1 MISCSNGKAT
11 KGGQNVVHTTKVN
24 PRETINK
31 PKPQIPHKNNIK
43 QTQDISPSELIFSPQ
58 SFWFPSPTN
67 NIPGEINQQT
77 NKQCSNPQFETFVLS
92 ADLMATTT
100 TPNNNLSATAT
111 KSSSG
116 EKQQQQQTQ
125 N

>member
-1 MISCSNGKAT
+1 
-11 KGGQNVVHTTKVN
+11 VN

-77 NKQCSNPQFETFVLS
+77 NNQCSNPQFETFVLS
-92 ADLMATTT
+92 ADLMTTTTTTTTT
-100 TPNNNLSATAT
+100 TPSNNLSATAT

-116 EKQQQQQTQ
+116 EKQQQQQQQQTQ